1 MVQEIRAIS
10 GLGFTGAVRGR
21 GRMRANPTRRM
32 PYAAMTPKTSAAMDA
47 QINIAKFN
55 QSAIE
60 SASVNRVQSAVLR
73 LPSYTANRFWSER
86 YTIAVMRL
94 SQKNPL
100 N

>member
-10 GLGFTGAVRGR
+10 GLGFTGAIRCR

-60 SASVNRVQSAVLR
+60 PASVNYVQFAVLR
-73 LPSYTANRFWSER
+73 LPSYTASLAGSKR

-94 SQKNPL
+94 SQKNPV